1 MALPINSHDQTG
13 FGVTERMLLAT
24 PTANLSVPAL
34 APPRGVIP
42 NFENP
47 PNGNTTASV
56 AFIVMMVVSTLC
68 LVVRAYG
75 KLYPRR
81 MVYFEDGNSVTSFFM
96 ILPRSNQPR
105 TDRFSRSSSCLMCLR
120 TSHTHTVT
128 DFLKPSEDEANS
140 SKGNYWGCAWAS
152 YSLIRAPGFF
162 VHNWDLLL
170 GDTIEPYYVR
180 TPFSHFKRPYHLPT
194 SLSPR

>member
-1 MALPINSHDQTG
+1 MSEAALDLWLCPVVVLRVSQHPFARRAMTLPINSHDQTG

-24 PTANLSVPAL
+24 PAANRSAPAL

-81 MVYFEDGNSVTSFFM
+81 MVYFEDGKSA
-96 ILPRSNQPR
+96 IP
-105 TDRFSRSSSCLMCLR
+105 
-120 TSHTHTVT
+120 
-128 DFLKPSEDEANS
+128 
-140 SKGNYWGCAWAS
+140 
-152 YSLIRAPGFF
+152 
-162 VHNWDLLL
+162 
-170 GDTIEPYYVR
+170 
-180 TPFSHFKRPYHLPT
+180 
-194 SLSPR
+194 